1 MNGALS
7 KDVIFVLGMG
17 RSGTSALAR
26 ILSLC
31 GCALPP
37 SLKAPNEAN
46 PSGFWEPLDALRLND
61 EFLLRHQAT
70 YFDPTLRLQGELCLP
85 QAEVEHFITQIS
97 AFLSGCPSG
106 APLVIKDPRI
116 TALFDFWLRAARQ
129 AGFGAKVIVPIRH
142 PQEVAASLAA
152 RVEAPLELWH
162 ALWLKYNLLAE
173 VYSRPLPR
181 VFVEYSSLLGDWRTQ
196 IARVARSLDVPLETN
211 SGAAAV
217 EAFLTRD
224 LHRQRGSGPIPAV
237 FGYPWVADTY
247 TMLTEAARDQPLE
260 MGRLDEVLRAY
271 RACERAFRVS
281 LDASRSKLP
290 VRPPDDGIMSWSPDR
305 A

>member
-1 MNGALS
+1 VSEARS
-7 KDVIFVLGMG
+7 QDVIFVLGMG

-31 GCALPP
+31 GCALPA
-37 SLKAPNEAN
+37 SLKGPNEAN

-70 YFDPTLRLQGELCLP
+70 YFDPTLRLQGELSFP
-85 QAEVEHFITQIS
+85 STEVERYIAQIR
-97 AFLSGCPSG
+97 AFLSGCPSD

-116 TALFDFWLRAARQ
+116 TALFDFWLQAARQ
-129 AGFGAKVIVPIRH
+129 AGFCAKVIVPIRH

-152 RVEAPLELWH
+152 RVAAPLELWH

-173 VYSRPLPR
+173 TCSRPLPR
-181 VFVEYSSLLGDWRTQ
+181 VFIDYSSLLGDWRFQ
-196 IARVARSLDVPLETN
+196 ISRISSSLSLTLETEEN
-211 SGAAAV
+211 APAV
-217 EAFLTRD
+217 DAFLNRD
-224 LHRQRGSGPIPAV
+224 LHRQRFSGSIPSV

-247 TMLTEAARDQPLE
+247 TLLTEAARGEPLD
-260 MGRLDEVLRAY
+260 MRRLDEILRAY

-281 LDASRSKLP
+281 LDESRSKLP
-290 VRPPDDGIMSWSPDR
+290 ARTPDDGIITWSPEPT
-305 A
+305 